1 MLWKIAKSGSES
13 AVNFAA
19 DELIRCL
26 QKMDESVETAL
37 FAFAEYDPDIKDV
50 LWLGVCPEIA
60 GQVKDPMLD
69 DAYDIRVEKGNGAIR
84 GSNPRSVLMGVY
96 RFLKELGCAWVR
108 PGVDGEII
116 PKRNTEDVSVCLADR
131 ASYRH
136 RGICIEGAVSYEHVS
151 DMIDWMPKVGYNAYF
166 NQFNNPVTFYN
177 RWYAHPDNPLLRGEP
192 LSAKQIEGL
201 RDQSIRE
208 IKKRGLLYH
217 AAGHGWTCEPFGIP
231 GEAWEPL
238 QQEIPEETIQYLAQV
253 NGKRELWGGI
263 PLNTNLCYSNPE
275 VRRRIAESVAERC
288 SQVPDIDYIQVWL
301 ADGTNNHCEC
311 ENCVKMRP
319 ADWYMTLLNEIDAK
333 LTELQLPTKVVFLLY
348 VDLLWE
354 PQQVSLHNP
363 DRFVMMFAPITRTYS
378 ASIADAP
385 EFDEEKLPPYERNRL
400 QFPKSVSE
408 NLAWMRRWRKGF
420 AGDGFD
426 FDYHFM
432 WDHFNDPGYYEM
444 AKILFRDMQ
453 SLHKVGL
460 NGMVS
465 CQNQRVF
472 FPTGLGMT
480 AMAAALWDENAD
492 FDAMAKD
499 YFQAAFGPE
508 GESVRAY
515 MQQLSNAFDPVYLR
529 GEKAAVNPE
538 NAKKLTEVAGILD
551 AHREL
556 IAKNAE
562 NSALPVGIRASWRYL
577 RYHGELCALVALA
590 FQRKAEGRG
599 KDALEALEKA
609 LAYAREHEVLLHR
622 VLDVYEFQYT
632 VLQRALKKNLPE
644 A

>member
-1 MLWKIAKSGSES
+1 MLWKIAKAGGAS
-13 AVNFAA
+13 AIDFAA
-19 DELIRCL
+19 EELIRCL
-26 QKMDESVETAL
+26 RAMDENVETAL
-37 FAFAEYDPDIKDV
+37 LAFTDYDPSVEDV
-50 LWLGVCPEIA
+50 LWLGVCPEIKA
-60 GQVKDPMLD
+60 EVADPELD
-69 DAYDIRVEKGNGAIR
+69 DAFSVDVKNGCGAIR

-96 RFLKELGCAWVR
+96 WFLKELGCAWVR
-108 PGVDGEII
+108 PSADGEII
-116 PKRNTEDVSVCLADR
+116 PKRSAENIEVHLQEK

-177 RWYAHPDNPLLRGEP
+177 RWYAHLDNSLLRGEP
-192 LSAKQIEGL
+192 LSARQIEGL

-208 IKKRGLLYH
+208 LKKRGLLYH

-238 QQEIPEETIQYLAQV
+238 QQEISEETIQYLAQV

-508 GESVRAY
+508 GENVRAY

-538 NAKKLTEVAGILD
+538 NAKKLAEVAGILD

-609 LAYAREHEVLLHR
+609 LTYAREHEALLHR